1 MREIIA
7 CLAADG
13 NNLVQNEDLSVQ
25 DREEKI
31 TSFSILQKA
40 RRDGMQCLRSGL
52 DLNRSTD
59 PYVMPGNREK
69 PAVQGRWWQ

>member
-7 CLAADG
+7 CLAADE
-13 NNLVQNEDLSVQ
+13 NNLVQNENVSVQ

-40 RRDGMQCLRSGL
+40 RRDGMQC
-52 DLNRSTD
+52 
-59 PYVMPGNREK
+59 
-69 PAVQGRWWQ
+69 

>member
-7 CLAADG
+7 CLAADE
-13 NNLVQNEDLSVQ
+13 NNLVQNENVSVQ

-40 RRDGMQCLRSGL
+40 RWDGMQCLRRGL

-69 PAVQGRWWQ
+69 PEVQGRWWQ